1 MPDTTLMTAEGLEAL
16 RAEIAHLETA
26 GRSEIAAKI
35 KTARGWGDLKEN
47 AEYHAAKNDQA
58 HLETRILKLRDRL
71 RKAEVVEEGAG
82 DSELARF
89 GATVSYDD
97 LTNGGSQTFR
107 LVSVQ
112 DAQPADGLMSVESP
126 VARALMGHRV
136 GDTVEVPTPRG
147 SRQLRLTAID

>member
-1 MPDTTLMTAEGLEAL
+1 MTAEGLEAL
-16 RAEIAHLETA
+16 RAEIAQLETV
-26 GRSEIAAKI
+26 GRSEIPAKI

-89 GATVSYDD
+89 GATGSYDD
-97 LTNGGSQTFR
+97 LTNGGSPTFR
-107 LVSVQ
+107 LVAVQ
-112 DAQPADGLMSVESP
+112 DARPADGLMSVESP

-147 SRQLRLTAID
+147 ARQLRLTAVE

>member
-16 RAEIAHLETA
+16 RAEIAQLETV

-58 HLETRILKLRDRL
+58 HLETRIIKLRDRL

-82 DSELARF
+82 DSDLARF
-89 GATVSYDD
+89 GATVSFDD
-97 LTNGGSQTFR
+97 LTKGGSQTFR

-112 DAQPADGLMSVESP
+112 DAQPADGLLSIESP
-126 VARALMGHRV
+126 VARALLGHRV
-136 GDTVEVPTPRG
+136 GDTVDVPTPHG
-147 SRQLRLTAID
+147 ARQLRLTAIQ

>member
-1 MPDTTLMTAEGLEAL
+1 MTAEGLEAL
-16 RAEIAHLETA
+16 RAEIAQLETV

-89 GATVSYDD
+89 GATVSYED
-97 LTNGGSQTFR
+97 LTNGGTQTFR

-112 DAQPADGLMSVESP
+112 DARPADGLMSVESP

-147 SRQLRLTAID
+147 ARQLKLIAID